1 MVANLALCL
10 LAGALFGTGVVLLL
24 ARSLIR
30 ALLGILLM
38 SNGANIAL
46 IIASGEPGRAPFVD
60 KKTKIFPPL
69 GAEGISDPLPQA
81 LMLTAIV
88 ITLAVT
94 GFVLAL
100 AHRSWQLTGTDTVS
114 DDSEDARI
122 GRAADENDMSS
133 SDYRDTSDPHSIDN
147 DRQQRLQSGDGP
159 GHDERRE
166 DR

>member
-1 MVANLALCL
+1 MTPNLALCL
-10 LAGALFGTGVVLLL
+10 LAGALVGTGVVLLL

-38 SNGANIAL
+38 SNGANIVL

-60 KKTKIFPPL
+60 KDAKVFPPL

-100 AHRSWQLTGTDTVS
+100 AHRTWQLAGTDTVS
-114 DDSEDARI
+114 DDPEDTRI
-122 GRAADENDMSS
+122 GRAAEENDMSA
-133 SDYRDTSDPHSIDN
+133 SDYRDTSDPYSIDS
-147 DRQQRLQSGDGP
+147 DPSRTGADTHGAE
-159 GHDERRE
+159 GWGER
-166 DR
+166 

>member
-1 MVANLALCL
+1 MIANLALCL

-30 ALLGILLM
+30 ALLGVLLM
-38 SNGANIAL
+38 SNGANIVL
-46 IIASGEPGRAPFVD
+46 IIASGEPGSAPFVD
-60 KKTKIFPPL
+60 KDAKVFPPL

-100 AHRSWQLTGTDTVS
+100 AHRTWQLAGTDTVS
-114 DDSEDARI
+114 DDPEDTRI
-122 GRAADENDMSS
+122 GRAADENDMSA
-133 SDYRDTSDPHSIDN
+133 SDYRDTSDPYSIDR
-147 DRQQRLQSGDGP
+147 DASESSGHAHWVEGW
-159 GHDERRE
+159 DER
-166 DR
+166 